1 MAQGECTQEAM
12 PSSVW
17 GIRESP
23 LKKDNGADREGWER
37 VQQVK
42 GGKASPRRSSGGQGM
57 PRSTE
62 GCPCSRAH
70 EWEEVPKL
78 R

>member
-1 MAQGECTQEAM
+1 MARGECTQEAM

-42 GGKASPRRSSGGQGM
+42 GGKASPRKAEHATFQG
-57 PRSTE
+57 TE

-70 EWEEVPKL
+70 EWEGVPKL